1 MRYAA
6 TIPLDIA
13 DVAGRPARRSRAV
26 RNQFEAEFVDQRF
39 DKCATRGMD
48 RFGEASLK
56 KK

>member
-1 MRYAA
+1 MRYTA

-39 DKCATRGMD
+39 GKCATRGMD